1 MTTEDRQE
9 RSLDELLRINYSDM
23 TDDEIDRVVEWKSG
37 IKARDTAYQQQIANQ
52 NEWNER
58 HLAELQKQTE
68 IARREQQALLRV
80 SEERLRKVMGSE

>member
-9 RSLDELLRINYSDM
+9 RSLDELLRLNYSDM
-23 TDDEIDRVVEWKSG
+23 TDDEIDRVVEWKSS
-37 IKARDTAYQQQIANQ
+37 IKARDTAYQQQIVNQ

-68 IARREQQALLRV
+68 IARSEQQALLRA

>member
-9 RSLDELLRINYSDM
+9 RSLDELLRLNYSDM
-23 TDDEIDRVVEWKSG
+23 TDDEIDRVVEWKAS

-52 NEWNER
+52 NAWNER

-68 IARREQQALLRV
+68 IAQSEQQALLRA
-80 SEERLRKVMGSE
+80 SEERLKKVMGSE